1 MGCCLSCC
9 PLTFTAGHHGSLG
22 AWVMRKLSPDGSLCA
37 GRLFSLFIIG
47 VLAVLATL
55 EYPIEAAGAQSGDRR
70 ADQADRPLFREPL
83 TLESKDGVLEVRL
96 RARQGQ
102 AALDTVATPVQN
114 FLLFDYELIRGEAS
128 DGKRS
133 GGNLYPAPTLQVF
146 PGERLIVHF
155 ENGLTGLTIR
165 DYFSP
170 QYTPKGQ
177 SVPIYPEQMTSSPI
191 NLHTHGLH
199 VSPKGNADNVLLH
212 IPSGMSNTY
221 TYDVPR
227 NMPQGAYWYH
237 SHLHGLTSAQVYEG
251 LVGMLAIGRMDGNL
265 PVVTDKNIPIRTM
278 ALQYNFV
285 FDRAGG
291 RAELTNQTWPQWVS
305 TNTPPK
311 PEELAN
317 GTYRPLLA
325 PVNFN
330 KSKPGT
336 KYATVWYAGPLS
348 IRNMRGLF
356 QFIPSNLQTFT
367 AADGKTE
374 NDSPA
379 NPSLPDYK
387 RDLQFT
393 VNGQFQPVIES
404 KAGQTEIWV
413 LANVSDIAYMN
424 VQLTETATGRHPPI
438 AIVGQDGN
446 PYTAVRYP
454 PTDSGTRLLI
464 PPASRFAIAVTIPS
478 EGELVLE
485 MPERGGGAKT
495 ITAPGVLYTNNGTEN
510 PPAVLGNLSVLPS
523 AISYADGFF
532 LFPTQVLARA
542 RPSQSSGVTTP
553 FVEGQP
559 LNAYTAFDDLANVK
573 PDVQRQLL
581 ITGGFLNN
589 MASTEDP
596 KAFVYAFDDA
606 AFPSVP
612 LIQAR
617 LNSVEE
623 WRFINQNNDEH
634 PIHIHVN
641 DFQVMEY
648 FDPTTGLRTGPDKFA
663 VDNANAP
670 APTMGAEEAVV
681 QPGILSV
688 RTRFEEFVG
697 LYVMHC
703 HRLNHEDNGLM
714 ALINVIPAVSVYAVA
729 IPGAPG
735 KPAEVRLY
743 DGNGDRFIATVIP
756 FPGFEGSVNV
766 AMGDVDGDGVLDLI
780 VGAGKDHPPD
790 VVAYAGASIAGK
802 GAFGTELARFQ
813 AFDATAQGGVSV
825 AVAQL
830 DGTTSDNVIVGSGPG
845 IQSEVKVYRS
855 PLLASTATE
864 PPLFAAFKPYGE
876 DQSGVTLAAGLV
888 DFSTGR
894 ESIITAPG
902 PGTPVQVRVF
912 AFPLFT
918 PISGTGQGGTQAAAP
933 PQAVF
938 TSSFI
943 PFGQDYRGGVSLATG
958 WLAGSLGGAKR
969 IIVGQLAEGGSVKVY
984 SSGSALDGGPAL
996 YLQSP
1001 LHHGYGARFREIA
1014 SFEPFAG
1021 SIGTRVATTSTTQ
1034 GADLLVSG
1042 IVPGGTD
1049 RSVVKY
1055 DLVRPNAQASTVQA
1069 VRLGQVWSGK
1079 ASQPVILGSN

>member
-1 MGCCLSCC
+1 MGEVLFNDALQ
-9 PLTFTAGHHGSLG
+9 P
-22 AWVMRKLSPDGSLCA
+22 MRWT
-37 GRLFSLFIIG
+37 RLLIVSA
-47 VLAVLATL
+47 LAVLAAL
-55 EYPIEAAGAQSGDRR
+55 ECPNTDAWGQT
-70 ADQADRPLFREPL
+70 ADLASRPTFREPVTL
-83 TLESKDGVLEVRL
+83 TSKDGVLEVRL
-96 RARQGQ
+96 TARQGH
-102 AALDTVATPVQN
+102 ATLDTVAAPVQN
-114 FLLFDYELIRGEAS
+114 FLLFGYELIRGEAS

-146 PGERLIVHF
+146 PGERLIIHF

-177 SVPIYPEQMTSSPI
+177 PVPIYPEQMTSSPI

-212 IPSGMSNTY
+212 IPPGMSNTY
-221 TYDVPR
+221 TYDLPR

-251 LVGMLAIGRMDGNL
+251 LVGLLAIGRMDGNL
-265 PVVTDKNIPIRTM
+265 PVVTEKNIPVRNM

-291 RAELTNQTWPQWVS
+291 MAELTNQTWPQWVNS
-305 TNTPPK
+305 ITPPK

-325 PVNFN
+325 PVSFN

-336 KYATVWYAGPLS
+336 KYLTVWYAGPLS

-356 QFIPSNLQTFT
+356 QFIPSNLQSFT
-367 AADGKTE
+367 AADGKTQ
-374 NDSPA
+374 NDFPA

-413 LANVSDIAYMN
+413 LSNVSDIAYMN
-424 VQLTETATGRHPPI
+424 VQLTETATGRQQPI

-446 PYTAVRYP
+446 PYTAVHYP
-454 PTDSGTRLLI
+454 PTENGTRLLI
-464 PPASRFAIAVTIPS
+464 PPASRFAIAVTIPT

-495 ITAPGVLYTNNGTEN
+495 ITAPGVLFTNKGTDN
-510 PPAVLGNLSVLPS
+510 PPAVLGSLSVLPS
-523 AISYADGFF
+523 AVSYADGFF

-542 RPSQSSGVTTP
+542 RPSQGTGVTTP
-553 FVEGQP
+553 FIEGQP
-559 LNAYTAFDDLANVK
+559 LNAYTAFDDLANIK

-589 MASTEDP
+589 MASTDDP
-596 KAFVYAFDDA
+596 KAFIYAFDNG
-606 AFPSVP
+606 AFPAVP

-617 LNSVEE
+617 LNSVED
-623 WRFINQNNDEH
+623 WRFVNHNNDEH

-641 DFQVMEY
+641 DFQVIEY

-681 QPGILSV
+681 QPGILAV
-688 RTRFEEFVG
+688 RTRFEEFTG

-714 ALINVIPAVSVYAVA
+714 GLINVIPAVSIYAVA

-743 DGNGDRFIATVIP
+743 DGNGDRFVGTVIP
-756 FPGFEGSVNV
+756 FRGFEGSVNV
-766 AMGDVDGDGVLDLI
+766 AICDVDGDGILDLI
-780 VGAGKDHPPD
+780 VGAGKDHAPE

-813 AFDATAQGGVSV
+813 PFDAGARGGVSV
-825 AVAQL
+825 AIGQI
-830 DGTTSDNVIVGSGPG
+830 DGRASDNIIVGSGPG
-845 IQSEVKVYRS
+845 IPSEVKVYSVAPSS
-855 PLLASTATE
+855 PGTV

-876 DQSGVTLAAGLV
+876 DQSGVTLAAGFV

-894 ESIITAPG
+894 ESIVTAPG
-902 PGTPVQVRVF
+902 PGSPAQVRVF
-912 AFPLFT
+912 AFPLFKPIGAGQAST
-918 PISGTGQGGTQAAAP
+918 PSAATEQPA
-933 PQAVF
+933 F

-943 PFGQDYRGGVSLATG
+943 PFGQDYRGGLSLATG
-958 WLAGSLGGAKR
+958 WVAGSLGGAKR
-969 IIVGQLAEGGSVKVY
+969 IIVSQLAEGGSVKVY
-984 SSGSALDGGPAL
+984 SSGSALDGGPAS
-996 YLQSP
+996 YLQRP
-1001 LHHGYGARFREIA
+1001 LHHSSGARFREIA
-1014 SFEPFAG
+1014 AFEPFAG
-1021 SIGTRVATTSTTQ
+1021 STGTRVATTSTTR

-1042 IVPGGTD
+1042 IAPGGAD
-1049 RSVVKY
+1049 PSVVKY
-1055 DLVRPNAQASTVQA
+1055 DLVRPTAQATTLQA
-1069 VRLGQVWSGK
+1069 VRLGQVWSGEG
-1079 ASQPVILGSN
+1079 AQAATLGGN

>member
-1 MGCCLSCC
+1 
-9 PLTFTAGHHGSLG
+9 
-22 AWVMRKLSPDGSLCA
+22 V
-37 GRLFSLFIIG
+37 
-47 VLAVLATL
+47 
-55 EYPIEAAGAQSGDRR
+55 
-70 ADQADRPLFREPL
+70 
-83 TLESKDGVLEVRL
+83 
-96 RARQGQ
+96 
-102 AALDTVATPVQN
+102 
-114 FLLFDYELIRGEAS
+114 LLFDYELIRGEAS

-133 GGNLYPAPTLQVF
+133 GRNLYPAPTLQAF
-146 PGERLIVHF
+146 PGERLIVHLD
-155 ENGLTGLTIR
+155 NGLTDLTIR

-177 SVPIYPEQMTSSPI
+177 PVPIYPEQMTSSPI

-212 IPSGMSNTY
+212 IPPGMSNTY
-221 TYDVPR
+221 TYELPR

-237 SHLHGLTSAQVYEG
+237 SHLHGLTTAQAYEG
-251 LVGMLAIGRMDGNL
+251 LVGLLAIGRMDGNL

-291 RAELTNQTWPQWVS
+291 MTELTNPTWPQWVS
-305 TNTPPK
+305 TITPPK
-311 PEELAN
+311 PDELAN

-330 KSKPGT
+330 KSKPAT
-336 KYATVWYAGPLS
+336 KYQTVWYTGPLS
-348 IRNMRGLF
+348 LRNMRGLF
-356 QFIPSNLQTFT
+356 QFIPSNLQRFT
-367 AADGKTE
+367 AADGKAE
-374 NDSPA
+374 NDLPA
-379 NPSLPDYK
+379 DPSLPDYK
-387 RDLQFT
+387 RDVQFT

-404 KAGQTEIWV
+404 KAGQTEIWI
-413 LANVSDIAYMN
+413 LANVSDMAYMN

-446 PYTAVRYP
+446 PYTAVHYP
-454 PTDSGTRLLI
+454 PTDNGTRLLI
-464 PPASRFAIAVTIPS
+464 PPASRFAIAVTIPA

-495 ITAPGVLYTNNGTEN
+495 VIAPGVLYTNNGTEN
-510 PPAVLGNLSVLPS
+510 PPAVLGSLSVLPS
-523 AISYADGFF
+523 AVSYADGFF

-542 RPSQSSGVTTP
+542 KPSQGPGVTTP
-553 FVEGQP
+553 FVDGQP
-559 LNAYTAFDDLANVK
+559 LNAYTAFDDLSNTK

-589 MASTEDP
+589 LASPEDP
-596 KAFVYAFDDA
+596 KAFIYAFDND

-623 WRFINQNNDEH
+623 WRFVNRNNDEH

-641 DFQVMEY
+641 DFQVTEY

-681 QPGILSV
+681 QPGILAV
-688 RTRFEEFVG
+688 RTKFEEFIG

-714 ALINVIPAVSVYAVA
+714 GLINVIPAVSIYAVA
-729 IPGAPG
+729 VPGGPG

-743 DGNGDRFIATVIP
+743 DGNGDRFVGTVIP
-756 FPGFEGSVNV
+756 FPGFEGTVNV
-766 AMGDVDGDGVLDLI
+766 VMGDVDGDGVLDLI
-780 VGAGKDHPPD
+780 VGAGKDHTPE

-813 AFDATAQGGVSV
+813 AFDAAARGGVSV
-825 AVAQL
+825 AVGQI
-830 DGTTSDNVIVGSGPG
+830 DGKPSDNLIVGSGPG
-845 IQSEVKVYRS
+845 IPSEVKIYSVS
-855 PLLASTATE
+855 PSPPTGTA
-864 PPLFAAFKPYGE
+864 PPLFAAFKPYDE
-876 DQSGVTLAAGLV
+876 DKSGVTVAAGFV

-894 ESIITAPG
+894 ESIVTAPG
-902 PGTPVQVRVF
+902 PGSPAQVRVF
-912 AFPLFT
+912 AFPLYK
-918 PISGTGQGGTQAAAP
+918 PIATGQGGTPSATTEQP
-933 PQAVF
+933 VF
-938 TSSFI
+938 TSSFV

-969 IIVGQLAEGGSVKVY
+969 IIVSQLTEGGSVKVY
-984 SSGSALDGGPAL
+984 SSGSALDGGPAS

-1001 LHHGYGARFREIA
+1001 LHHGLGARFREIA
-1014 SFEPFAG
+1014 AFEPSAG
-1021 SIGTRVATTSTTQ
+1021 STGTRVATTSTTR
-1034 GADLLVSG
+1034 GADLLVST

-1049 RSVVKY
+1049 ASVLKY
-1055 DLVRPNAQASTVQA
+1055 DLVRPNPQATTLQA
-1069 VRLGQVWSGK
+1069 VRIGHVWSGK
-1079 ASQPVILGSN
+1079 AAQTATLGGN